1 MYAYICVYMY
11 VYIHIHTYYRHGSW
25 ILLHS
30 KNQLFQQPWGRLQ
43 KAPALQSR
51 QPGLG
56 SWQLLWLLQWAWQG
70 AESSSHSLLPS
81 PAREQR
87 TPANLWKTL
96 LQGAVGAP
104 WSKQL
109 PSHPSRCSCAGPDS
123 EIASPADKLQI
134 SLHHTAILL
143 QQRISVY
150 FLCGCFFHFCSRSK
164 DADLAAVLWCVRTWA
179 RPGAET
185 GLGTRKCWA
194 RVSPP
199 HCHAPLGPASPQGR
213 GNTQLLL
220 WNSVWKWVCSTV
232 KLWQPWPALQ
242 ASRLCA
248 RLVNQVVLNCQ
259 IHQTSKE
266 MKLFP
271 WDSFCAPATEML
283 HQSFPLK
290 SQAARCSGIPSSS
303 SVGLATS
310 AKQGFIFSAVQ
321 TNMSQ
326 DDCEKALANIIGM
339 IKRRGK
345 NS

>member
-1 MYAYICVYMY
+1 MYIY
-11 VYIHIHTYYRHGSW
+11 TYTLTMGTVAGYYCTAKISYSSSPGEGSRRLQLCRAGSQVWAHGSSSGCCSGHDRG
-25 ILLHS
+25 LSRAPTASSPPLQESREHLQTSGKLSS
-30 KNQLFQQPWGRLQ
+30 KVL
-43 KAPALQSR
+43 
-51 QPGLG
+51 
-56 SWQLLWLLQWAWQG
+56 
-70 AESSSHSLLPS
+70 
-81 PAREQR
+81 
-87 TPANLWKTL
+87 
-96 LQGAVGAP
+96 GAP

-123 EIASPADKLQI
+123 EIASPADKMQI

-220 WNSVWKWVCSTV
+220 WNSVRKWVCSTV

-271 WDSFCAPATEML
+271 WDSFCTPATEML